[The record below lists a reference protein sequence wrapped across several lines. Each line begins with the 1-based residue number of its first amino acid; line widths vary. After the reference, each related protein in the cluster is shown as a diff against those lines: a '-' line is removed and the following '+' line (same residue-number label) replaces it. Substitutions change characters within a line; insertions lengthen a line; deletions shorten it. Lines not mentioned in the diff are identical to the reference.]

1 MSRSRGLTA
10 AGLGLAVAAG
20 AVSAGG
26 AMARRATLQRQ
37 RLDGIDGAEVGAA
50 HPFDWIPDAILAVT
64 TDDGLSL
71 HVEVDEPVGSET
83 GPTVVF
89 AHGYC
94 LALGCWIHQRRALV
108 EAGYRVV
115 CYDQRGH
122 GQSAHG
128 DIANDTIDQLGR
140 DLHAVIAATTP
151 TSPLVLV
158 GHSMGGMTVMALA
171 DQHPMVIHE
180 RVIAAAFLAT
190 TAGGDGL
197 ITTGFGRHLGA
208 AVLRNGPGVLAHIAA
223 RQGVWRRARILGRDL
238 ESALVDRFSFGSPV
252 SQETVRYAA
261 DMLLG
266 TDLTVVAAFLPTL
279 ESHDKQ
285 AALAAFAGI
294 DTLVIN
300 GEEDRLTPPE
310 HSQAIVDALQGCEHV
325 VITDAGHLVMLEH
338 PALVNANLLALIDR
352 ALVDHPAVTGQRKRK
367 VTDIARRRAVAKAR
381 GSRTPRASRARAAA
395 R

>member
-1 MSRSRGLTA
+1 MSRSRGATA
-10 AGLGLAVAAG
+10 TAIGLALAAG

-26 AMARRATLQRQ
+26 AMARRATIQRQ
-37 RLDGIDGAEVGAA
+37 RLNGLEGAEVGSP
-50 HPFDWIPDAILAVT
+50 HPFEWIPDSAADVT
-64 TDDGLSL
+64 ADDGVALY
-71 HVEVDEPVGSET
+71 VEIDEPAGSAT

-94 LALGCWIHQRRALV
+94 LALGAWIHQRRAMV

-122 GQSAHG
+122 GRSGHGEVSA
-128 DIANDTIDQLGR
+128 DTIDQLGR
-140 DLHAVIAATTP
+140 DLAVVIAATT
-151 TSPLVLV
+151 TDRTPLVLV
-158 GHSMGGMTVMALA
+158 GHSMGGMTLMSLA
-171 DQHPMVIHE
+171 DQFPDLVRE
-180 RVIAAAFLAT
+180 RVIAAAFIAT
-190 TAGGDGL
+190 TAGGAGL

-208 AVLRNGPGVLAHIAA
+208 AVLRSGPGFLANLAA
-223 RQGVWRRARILGRDL
+223 RQEVWRRARILGRDL

-266 TDLTVVAAFLPTL
+266 TDLSVVAAFLPTL
-279 ESHDKQ
+279 EGHDKRS
-285 AALAAFAGI
+285 ALAVFAGI

-300 GEEDRLTPPE
+300 GEQDRLTPPE
-310 HSQAIVDALQGCEHV
+310 HSQAIVEVLPGCEHIV
-325 VITDAGHLVMLEH
+325 LTDAGHLVMLEH

-352 ALVDHPAVTGQRKRK
+352 ALADQGVPAAKPPIVRK
-367 VTDIARRRAVAKAR
+367 VTDVARRRAVTRAR
-381 GSRTPRASRARAAA
+381 GGARARKAAVA